1 LIRIDGE
8 YRAWV
13 LFAHLKKGTMNFKLL
28 FKSIL
33 ILAVLA
39 LLVIM
44 GVNNPQPVT
53 LEMKPIPSTLKQPAG
68 YMYFGF
74 FGVGFVV
81 GALMMAGG
89 GGGKKSSSSK
99 PPKEK

>member
-1 LIRIDGE
+1 LTGRGRPHIVG
-8 YRAWV
+8 A
-13 LFAHLKKGTMNFKLL
+13 LKKGTMNFKLL

-44 GVNNPQPVT
+44 GINNTQAIT
-53 LEMKPIPSTLKQPAG
+53 LVMKPIMPRTLTLQAG

-74 FGVGFVV
+74 FGVGFLV

-89 GGGKKSSSSK
+89 GGGKKSASK
-99 PPKEK
+99 PPEKK